1 MSATD
6 VFSKE
11 SQVMQSE
18 SGELKSKAKVLTS
31 GAVLRGPVQRPVR
44 SRLVQV
50 EREELLV
57 ES

>member
-1 MSATD
+1 
-6 VFSKE
+6 
-11 SQVMQSE
+11 MQGQ

-31 GAVLRGPVQRPVR
+31 SAVLRGPTQRTVR
-44 SRLVQV
+44 SRLMQV